1 MPHKL
6 SAQIIGSVFLGLAI
20 VGALSAHAADPVRL
34 VGFDSLP
41 MSTITDGNKLGGAGY
56 EFVADLFK
64 TAGIPFVA
72 EGQSP
77 LRIAESLDAG
87 NTVAIY
93 FIRNPER
100 ETRFAWVGGLIEDD
114 GFAFITLANSPRI
127 DSFEQAKSLKSIGVI
142 SSEAIRNILTA
153 QGITTFDAA
162 PSSVQNAK
170 KLLAGRFE
178 AWFSTITVARYW
190 IKQEGVAN
198 NAITV
203 GKTLVPAAGWIT
215 ASKSLPAETLAKLQA
230 AFAASKSDG
239 RYEAFRS
246 KIN

>member
-6 SAQIIGSVFLGLAI
+6 SAQIIGSVFLGLTLT
-20 VGALSAHAADPVRL
+20 GALSARAADPVRL

-41 MSTITDGNKLGGAGY
+41 MSSIVEGNKLAGAGY

-100 ETRFAWVGGLIEDD
+100 ETRFAWIGGLIEDD
-114 GFAFITLANSPRI
+114 GFAFITLASNPKV
-127 DSFEQAKSLKSIGVI
+127 DSFEQAKSLKSIGAI
-142 SSEAIRNILTA
+142 SSDAVRNI
-153 QGITTFDAA
+153 
-162 PSSVQNAK
+162 
-170 KLLAGRFE
+170 
-178 AWFSTITVARYW
+178 
-190 IKQEGVAN
+190 
-198 NAITV
+198 
-203 GKTLVPAAGWIT
+203 
-215 ASKSLPAETLAKLQA
+215 
-230 AFAASKSDG
+230 
-239 RYEAFRS
+239 
-246 KIN
+246 